1 MTACAGPFS
10 AVRHW
15 TRWTV
20 EDIRDDTK
28 KQPIYDTREQ
38 AQQEADKRNATYLN
52 SRTPRPPQPA
62 QPDLFSNQEATSP

>member
-1 MTACAGPFS
+1 MTAPTGPFS

-28 KQPIYDTREQ
+28 KQPIYDTQEQ
-38 AQQEADKRNATYLN
+38 AQNEADKRNTAYAK
-52 SRTPRPPQPA
+52 SRAPRPPQPHQAALFNTPEVA
-62 QPDLFSNQEATSP
+62 Q